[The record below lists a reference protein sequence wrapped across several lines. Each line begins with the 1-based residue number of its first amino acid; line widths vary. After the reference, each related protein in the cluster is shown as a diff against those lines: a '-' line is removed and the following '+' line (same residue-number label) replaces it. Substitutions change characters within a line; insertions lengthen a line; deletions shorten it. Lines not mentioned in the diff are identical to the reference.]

1 MSFCVCVVPNIQEN
15 ELSSAVH
22 IKFICQSFEEVGER
36 GSKLLA
42 ALTCSR
48 CKEEH
53 QDAVLQAHDDLSFCV
68 QLILVL
74 VVFHQDPVNEQVH
87 HDEVSQEG
95 GLGLREG

>member
-1 MSFCVCVVPNIQEN
+1 MCVSVCVVPNVQKN
-15 ELSSAVH
+15 KLSSAVH
-22 IKFICQSFEEVGER
+22 IKFICQSFEEVSER

-53 QDAVLQAHDDLSFCV
+53 QDAVLQAHDDLPFCV

-74 VVFHQDPVNEQVH
+74 VVPHQDLVNKQVH
-87 HDEVSQEG
+87 DVTGRG